1 MTLQHNPLLRTL
13 LAASILALMVLGLAG
28 CGAPASSTS
37 GQKSDGASKEASV
50 TLTSA
55 FGTSADTAQGHYDAA
70 EKAMKAVAPDA
81 VFVSVQTGAPVTNP
95 SPVWIY
101 LFASKKKDK
110 AYAVTVTKGEPGKP
124 LALATESFRAS
135 EWAKV
140 PTTTAEWKVDSDVA
154 LKRASAAFTK
164 RLDMAPPKRFQM
176 GMSVFVAQDEGTS
189 TPKPYV
195 WAIAYEA
202 DEGAAVP
209 GVRQIQVNAKT
220 GAVLPIPE

>member
-1 MTLQHNPLLRTL
+1 MTLQPNPLPRTL
-13 LAASILALMVLGLAG
+13 LVASVLALLVLGLAG
-28 CGAPASSTS
+28 CGTPAASTS
-37 GQKSDGASKEASV
+37 DQKSDKASEEASV
-50 TLTSA
+50 TVTSA
-55 FGTSADTAQGHYDAA
+55 FGTGADTAQGHYDAA

-95 SPVWIY
+95 SPIWVY
-101 LFASKKKDK
+101 LFASKQKNK
-110 AYAVTVTKGEPGKP
+110 AYAVTVAEGKPSEP

-140 PTTTAEWKVDSDVA
+140 PTTTADWKIDSDVA

-164 RLDMAPPKRFQM
+164 RLEMAPPKRFQM
-176 GMSVFVAQDEGTS
+176 GMSVFIAQAEGTS

-209 GVRQIQVNAKT
+209 GVRQIQVDAKT

>member
-1 MTLQHNPLLRTL
+1 MTLQPNSLLRAL
-13 LAASILALMVLGLAG
+13 LVAFVSAAMVLGLAG
-28 CGAPASSTS
+28 CGAPAASTS
-37 GQKSDGASKEASV
+37 GQKSDDASKEAPV

-55 FGTSADTAQGHYDAA
+55 FGTGADTAQGHYDAA

-81 VFVSVQTGAPVTNP
+81 VFVTVQTGAPVTNP
-95 SPVWIY
+95 SPMWVY
-101 LFASKKKDK
+101 LFASKEKNK
-110 AYAVTVTKGEPGKP
+110 AYAVTVAKGKPSKP
-124 LALATESFRAS
+124 LALETESLRAS

-140 PTTTAEWKVDSDVA
+140 PTTTADWKVDSDVA
-154 LKRASAAFTK
+154 LKQASAAFTK

-176 GMSVFVAQDEGTS
+176 GMSVFVAETEGTS

-209 GVRQIQVNAKT
+209 GVLRIQVNAKT